1 MIKGYQTKILA
12 IYDQIRQEEES
23 DFRNRK
29 IHIEKTHPEII
40 ELDQKI
46 GKLCIQLSISA
57 LKSIENRE
65 AYLNTLREK
74 IMDLRMKK
82 SELLVSNGFAMDYLN
97 LRYRCSKCRDTGFI
111 GNVKC
116 TCFKQKVVDVY
127 YEGSELR
134 GLLKTNNFDNFKLDH
149 YPTRKSELEST
160 SPKKN
165 IEKILSKSMSF
176 LKNFDS
182 TDENLLFFGSSG
194 TGKTFLSHCITK
206 ELIDKG
212 YFVVYKTAEELIKA
226 LKEIRFNN
234 DTSLEELL
242 INCDLLIIDDLGTE
256 QISDFTKT
264 ELFNLLNTKLLKQ
277 KKMLVST
284 NLALD
289 SLLNT
294 YSERITSR
302 LLGNFTLCKFFG
314 DDIRV
319 KKNWNKEKVPGS
331 GSQPQGHIE

>member
-12 IYDQIRQEEES
+12 LYDKVRLEEENA
-23 DFRNRK
+23 FRSRK
-29 IHIEKTHPEII
+29 TNIEKTHPEII
-40 ELDQKI
+40 ELDKKI
-46 GKLCIQLSISA
+46 GKLCIELSISA
-57 LKSIENRE
+57 MKSINNRDQ
-65 AYLNTLREK
+65 YLHNLREK

-82 SELLVSNGFAMDYLN
+82 SELLVSNGFDMDYLN
-97 LRYRCSKCRDTGFI
+97 LHYKCSKCRDTGFI
-111 GNVKC
+111 GNNKC
-116 TCFKQKVVDVY
+116 SCFKLKVVDVY
-127 YEGSELR
+127 YAGSELR
-134 GLLKTNNFDNFKLDH
+134 SLLKINNFDNFKLDH
-149 YPTRKSELEST
+149 YPSKKSEVEPT
-160 SPKKN
+160 SPKN
-165 IEKILSKSMSF
+165 NMEKILSKSMSF

-212 YFVVYKTAEELIKA
+212 YFVVYKTSEELIKA

-319 KKNWNKEKVPGS
+319 KKNWTKDKIS
-331 GSQPQGHIE
+331 GDAK

>member
-12 IYDQIRQEEES
+12 IYEQIRQEEES
-23 DFRNRK
+23 DFRKRK
-29 IHIEKTHPEII
+29 AHIEKTHPEVI

-46 GKLCIQLSISA
+46 GKLCIELSISA
-57 LKSIENRE
+57 LKSIDNRE
-65 AYLNTLREK
+65 QYLHALKEK
-74 IMDLRMKK
+74 ITDLRVKK
-82 SELLVSNGFAMDYLN
+82 SELLVSNGFDMDYLN

-111 GNVKC
+111 GNTKC
-116 TCFKQKVVDVY
+116 SCFKQKVIDIY
-127 YEGSELR
+127 YTGSELK
-134 GLLKTNNFDNFKLDH
+134 GMLKTHNFDNFRLDF
-149 YPTRKSELEST
+149 YPSRKSDLEAE
-160 SPKKN
+160 SPRKN
-165 IEKILSKSMSF
+165 MEKILSKSMNF

-182 TDENLLFFGSSG
+182 TDENLLFYGSSG

-212 YFVVYKTAEELIKA
+212 SFVVYRTAEELIKA

-234 DTSLEELL
+234 DTSLEDLL

-284 NLALD
+284 NFTLEN
-289 SLLNT
+289 LLNT
-294 YSERITSR
+294 YTERITSR
-302 LLGNFTLCKFFG
+302 LIGNFTLCKFFG
-314 DDIRV
+314 DDIRI
-319 KKNWNKEKVPGS
+319 KKNLSKGK
-331 GSQPQGHIE
+331 